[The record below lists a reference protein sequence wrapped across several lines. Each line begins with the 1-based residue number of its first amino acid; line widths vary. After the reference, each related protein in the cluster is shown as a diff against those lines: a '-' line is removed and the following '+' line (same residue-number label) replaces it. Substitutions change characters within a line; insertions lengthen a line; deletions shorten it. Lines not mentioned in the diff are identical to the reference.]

1 MIILY
6 QTLITQM
13 NPQHTIPVLDDN
25 GAIIVDSHAI
35 CAYLCEK
42 YAKTDSLY
50 PKNLVLRAKVDARMH
65 FDTSYLFTRFRF
77 MFEPILY
84 AGAYEISDE
93 KVTFMLKAW
102 PILEAF
108 LEEGEYICGDDLT
121 IADLCCVATI
131 RSMDKYAP
139 IDPTKYTRTLT
150 WLAKIADL
158 PEYQCVNGVGG
169 PEFQAVID
177 RKIIENR
184 LLATTQTKTE

>member
-1 MIILY
+1 MNILDLL
-6 QTLITQM
+6 QPHLQI
-13 NPQHTIPVLDDN
+13 NPQHTIPLLDDN

-50 PKNLVLRAKVDARMH
+50 PKDLVRRAKVEARMH

-84 AGAYEISDE
+84 SGGYEVSEE
-93 KVTFMLKAW
+93 KVTFMQKAW

-108 LEEGEYICGDDLT
+108 LDQGEYICGDSLT

-139 IDPTKYTRTLT
+139 IDPTKYTRTLA
-150 WLAKIADL
+150 WLAKIAEL
-158 PEYQCVNGVGG
+158 PEYQNVNGVGG

-184 LLATTQTKTE
+184 LLANAK

>member
-1 MIILY
+1 MITY
-6 QTLITQM
+6 NSNPTLQI
-13 NPQHTIPVLDDN
+13 NPQHTIPLLDDN

-42 YAKTDSLY
+42 YAKSDTLY
-50 PKNLVLRAKVDARMH
+50 PKDLVCRAKVEARMH
-65 FDTSYLFTRFRF
+65 FDSSYLFTRFRF

-84 AGAYEISDE
+84 AGGYEVSEE
-93 KVTFMLKAW
+93 KVAFMQKAW

-108 LEEGEYICGDDLT
+108 LEQGEYICGDSLT

-139 IDPTKYTRTLT
+139 IDPTKYTRTLA
-150 WLAKIADL
+150 WLAKIAEL
-158 PEYQCVNGVGG
+158 PEYKRLNGVGG

-184 LLATTQTKTE
+184 LLANAK

>member
-1 MIILY
+1 MNTIYSNPKSHLQI
-6 QTLITQM
+6 
-13 NPQHTIPVLDDN
+13 NPQHTLPVLDDN

-50 PKNLVLRAKVDARMH
+50 PKDLVSRAKVEARMH

-84 AGAYEISDE
+84 AGGYEVSEE
-93 KVTFMLKAW
+93 KVAFMQKAW

-108 LEEGEYICGDDLT
+108 LEQGEYVCGDSLT
-121 IADLCCVATI
+121 IADLCCVASI

-139 IDPTKYTRTLT
+139 IDPTKFKRTLA

-158 PEYQCVNGVGG
+158 PEYQQVNGVGG

-177 RKIIENR
+177 RKIIENK
-184 LLATTQTKTE
+184 LLDNAK